1 MFHISLNLKIVYQ
14 SSKTGRQSSLC
25 LNSPYNYL
33 FSCPFPSLPEN
44 LIDDFL
50 KPAYFLR
57 FLLLSDKGL
66 GTNKKVYLLNAQSEK
81 KKARAIFTCAIV
93 IFKESNQQH
102 KSLIYAVRHKFLNER
117 RYTSPTS
124 LSFA

>member
-1 MFHISLNLKIVYQ
+1 MLHISLNLKIVYQ

-33 FSCPFPSLPEN
+33 FSCPLPSLPEN

-50 KPAYFLR
+50 KPAHFLR

-66 GTNKKVYLLNAQSEK
+66 GTNKKVYLFKAQSEK
-81 KKARAIFTCAIV
+81 KARTIFTCTIV

-117 RYTSPTS
+117 RYTSLTS